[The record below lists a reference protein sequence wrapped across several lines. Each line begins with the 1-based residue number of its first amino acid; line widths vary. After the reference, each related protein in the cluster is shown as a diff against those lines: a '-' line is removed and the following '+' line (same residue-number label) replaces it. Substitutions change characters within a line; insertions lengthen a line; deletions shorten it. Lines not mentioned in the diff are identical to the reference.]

1 MFLLTLHQPGKSWS
15 KKARNIP
22 FIETFRFLGARRQIS
37 VFRSHPETPPL
48 FAVVWHKNSQGDL
61 RTWVNVQV
69 GPFIQWSWTENSP
82 YFSRLLYVN
91 QQFRG
96 ICYFKM
102 VRLTFWRILGFSKPP
117 KIFITSSL
125 REVQLPYHHT
135 PCHSLGMD
143 IFLKVCDSTKQTSP
157 LRAPKIHLILQE
169 SLCILTKLHP
179 PNREK
184 TWNNTQHGIPK
195 ASYWEVYCA
204 GNSEIFFS
212 DCSKIPCK
220 TQHCSSKPKI

>member
-1 MFLLTLHQPGKSWS
+1 MSLLTLHQPGKSWS
-15 KKARNIP
+15 KKARKIP
-22 FIETFRFLGARRQIS
+22 FIEKRQIP

-48 FAVVWHKNSQGDL
+48 FAVVWHKNSQEDL

-102 VRLTFWRILGFSKPP
+102 VSLTFWRILGFSKPP

-125 REVQLPYHHT
+125 RDLQLPYQNT

-143 IFLKVCDSTKQTSP
+143 IFLKVLHVIQQKKISP

-169 SLCILTKLHP
+169 SLCILTKLDP
-179 PNREK
+179 PNRERK
-184 TWNNTQHGIPK
+184 KHETTPNIGSQK
-195 ASYWEVYCA
+195 ASYWEVHCA